1 QLVSKKKQVVA
12 TMLQMV
18 KSGHETCCFKK
29 ETLMYSGRLHMFVGK
44 EKDTEVKYVA
54 LEDAEIFDSA
64 NEALEAK
71 RAKESQKNKNFIQI
85 SRGLGTK
92 ALAYIISENAVAGQL
107 YMFFIENMDVN
118 SNSIMASHK
127 ILEEVTGKSRTTIF
141 RAISCLE
148 ENGLIA

>member
-1 QLVSKKKQVVA
+1 
-12 TMLQMV
+12 
-18 KSGHETCCFKK
+18 
-29 ETLMYSGRLHMFVGK
+29 MFVGK

-92 ALAYIISENAVAGQL
+92 ALAYIHFRKCSC
-107 YMFFIENMDVN
+107 
-118 SNSIMASHK
+118 
-127 ILEEVTGKSRTTIF
+127 RTTLHVF
-141 RAISCLE
+141 HRE
-148 ENGLIA
+148 YGR